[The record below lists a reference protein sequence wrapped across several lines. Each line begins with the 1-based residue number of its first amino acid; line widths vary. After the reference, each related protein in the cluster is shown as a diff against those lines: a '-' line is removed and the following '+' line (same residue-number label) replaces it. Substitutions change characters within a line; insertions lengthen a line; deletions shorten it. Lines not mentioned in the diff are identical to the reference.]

1 MVPEPLSGHLAHG
14 HQRRSDAGVRAVD
27 FRHSRHWQRFWASYI
42 RLSFLV
48 LVTESLVVSG
58 YFFLAPPEPHRVALI
73 AISSSSAIAAF
84 GAALF
89 VSHIASR
96 SWRAWFCLGATLSA
110 GVLLTVSITLDGG
123 LDSPLIFFIA
133 LPIMSAAIALPPL
146 AVAICGMTAA
156 VELGIV
162 AVLDPKILLS
172 ADDLA
177 MLSAFLF
184 GAFVLTMGAAVSRS
198 RLQADEESLLL
209 EVERMAQT
217 DALTGCLNHG
227 AFYERLDAE
236 INRALRSKELLSILV
251 VDIDLFKAF
260 NDSHGHAAGDA
271 ALVTVG
277 AKMQNSNRSFD
288 AVARIGGDEFAVIL
302 PATTLATAG
311 DIARRMARA
320 LERPDGL
327 DVTVS
332 IGFASLDPREPTAK
346 RLFRDADLGLYRAK
360 ANGRNGAASHSETM
374 QVDSRHNEPGNRDR
388 DEADRERLEESLR
401 EANQETIEA
410 MSILDAIQST
420 TSVGLGFVD
429 REFRIL
435 RINAMLAAVNGGSVE
450 EQIGR
455 KVSEVIPDLWPHL
468 EPMYRA
474 VLEGTP
480 VTNREVSGETAADPG
495 QLHYWLI
502 NLYPVDVNG
511 EVLGVGVVVVDI
523 TDRMRWERSQA
534 NLTRAVLGA
543 LAGSV
548 EMRDPFTAGHQER
561 VARIAVAV
569 ATEMGLEAAE
579 IDAIDLAA
587 RIHDLG
593 KLAVPAEIL
602 ARPGRL
608 SDAEMQ
614 VVRGHS
620 QAGSDLLRR
629 VGFPDHV
636 REMVLQHHER
646 LDGSGYPQG
655 LVGDQIPLGVRILAV
670 ADVLEAMASHRPYRP
685 AGGIEHAFQELE
697 RGSGGQYDPDV
708 VRACLRLFHDGRL
721 PRDDESGDHVPPD
734 ASSRDH
740 ND

>member
-1 MVPEPLSGHLAHG
+1 MVPEPLSGRFVHG
-14 HQRRSDAGVRAVD
+14 RQKRWDAGVKAVD
-27 FRHSRHWQRFWASYI
+27 FRHTKHWQRFWASYI

-48 LVTESLVVSG
+48 LVIESLVISG
-58 YFFLAPPEPHRVALI
+58 YFLLTPPEPHQVALI
-73 AISSSSAIAAF
+73 TISLASAIAAS
-84 GAALF
+84 GAAFF
-89 VSHIASR
+89 VSRIASR
-96 SWRAWFCLGATLSA
+96 SWRAWFSLGATLSA

-146 AVAICGMTAA
+146 AVAVCGMTAA
-156 VELGIV
+156 VELGLV
-162 AVLDPKILLS
+162 AVLNPKVSFS
-172 ADDLA
+172 ADDLS

-184 GAFVLTMGAAVSRS
+184 GVFALTMGATVSRS

-209 EVERMAQT
+209 EVERLAQT

-227 AFYERLDAE
+227 AFYDRLHGE
-236 INRALRSKELLSILV
+236 INRALRSKESLSILV

-277 AKMQNSNRSFD
+277 AEMQRISRSFD

-302 PATTLATAG
+302 PTTTLATAG
-311 DIARRMARA
+311 GIARRMARG

-327 DVTVS
+327 DLTVS
-332 IGFASLDPREPTAK
+332 IGFATLDPREPTSR

-360 ANGRNGAASHSETM
+360 ANGRNGAASLSEAR
-374 QVDSRHNEPGNRDR
+374 QVDPGLGHDEPSDRDRDR
-388 DEADRERLEESLR
+388 DEADRERLEGSLR

-410 MSILDAIQST
+410 MSILDAFQST

-429 REFRIL
+429 REFRII
-435 RINAMLAAVNGGSVE
+435 RINSMLAAVNGGSVE
-450 EQIGR
+450 DQVGR
-455 KVSEVIPDLWPHL
+455 KISEVIPDLWPTL

-474 VLEGTP
+474 VLEGIP
-480 VTNREVSGETAADPG
+480 VTSREVSGETAADPG
-495 QLHYWLI
+495 RLHHWLI

-511 EVLGVGVVVVDI
+511 DVLGVGVVVVDI
-523 TDRMRWERSQA
+523 SDRTRWEDGQA
-534 NLTRAVLGA
+534 NLTRAVVGA

-548 EMRDPFTAGHQER
+548 EMRDPYTAGHQER

-608 SDAEMQ
+608 TDAEMQ

-620 QAGSDLLRR
+620 QAGADLLQR

-655 LVGDQIPLGVRILAV
+655 LVGDQISPGVRILAV
-670 ADVLEAMASHRPYRP
+670 ADVLEAMASHRPYRS
-685 AGGIEHAFQELE
+685 ARGIELAFQELE
-697 RGSGGQYDPDV
+697 RGAGHQYDPDV
-708 VRACLRLFHDGRL
+708 VRACLRIFHDGRL
-721 PRDDESGDHVPPD
+721 PRADESGVPVSPEVP
-734 ASSRDH
+734 S
-740 ND
+740 